1 MSETVQLILIGI
13 IVLITNFQEGIT
25 GFGCTALAL
34 PFVALLLGD
43 VELAKHILVPI
54 AYMLAFAIVIMSRKQ
69 IVWREYW
76 RIVLL
81 AGIGL
86 PIGMWISKSLPKE
99 GMQWLLAV
107 FFTLIGIHGM
117 IREASR
123 KGKQAPATGL
133 KKTLLSG
140 IVPLGGVMQG
150 AFGSGGPLVVVYA
163 TRALVDKGGFRVTL
177 CMVWVTLN
185 TILLADWIRDPRYH
199 AINIQATR
207 AVLIC
212 MPFTIAGLV
221 LGNFAHHRVNETV
234 FRRMVYAVLSASG
247 MAMAWSLL
255 RK

>member
-54 AYMLAFAIVIMSRKQ
+54 AYMLALAIVIMSRKQ

-99 GMQWLLAV
+99 GMQWLLAAV
-107 FFTLIGIHGM
+107 FTLIGIHGL
-117 IREASR
+117 IRESSR
-123 KGKQAPATGL
+123 KGKQVPATGL

-163 TRALVDKGGFRVTL
+163 TRALVDKSSFRVTL

-185 TILLADWIRDPRYH
+185 TILLTDWIRDPRYH
-199 AINIQATR
+199 AINMHAMR

-212 MPFTIAGLV
+212 MPFTIGGLV
-221 LGNFAHHRVNETV
+221 LGNFAHHKVNETV